1 MAIPAAH
8 VLRPWNLF
16 TTRAQVGDTLMI
28 EHRPV
33 MSIAANAGVRKIDY
47 RKDSNVTYNQ
57 TEQLTGRGGE
67 IGFVST
73 FVGSYFRLLMLLNP
87 SVNDP

>member
-1 MAIPAAH
+1 MI
-8 VLRPWNLF
+8 PWNLF

-73 FVGSYFRLLMLLNP
+73 FVGSYFRLLMLSNP

>member
-8 VLRPWNLF
+8 VLIPWNLF

-33 MSIAANAGVRKIDY
+33 MSTAANAGDGKID
-47 RKDSNVTYNQ
+47 RRENSDVTY
-57 TEQLTGRGGE
+57 TKL
-67 IGFVST
+67 
-73 FVGSYFRLLMLLNP
+73 GSRQAVAVRLVLFLHLL
-87 SVNDP
+87 VHTLGC

>member
-33 MSIAANAGVRKIDY
+33 MSTAANAGVGKIDY

-57 TEQLTGRGGE
+57 TEQPTGRGGE
-67 IGFVST
+67 TGFVST
-73 FVGSYFRLLMLLNP
+73 FVGSYFGLLMLSNP
-87 SVNDP
+87 NVNDP